1 MTDTEYAAFVA
12 ANWDRYLR
20 LAYLLTGSE
29 HAAEELLQ
37 DCLVKLYSRWRRV
50 AATGDPNAYVRR
62 MLANGNVSRWRR
74 SRREHLVDVMPEA
87 AGTAAGAGAGGAAA
101 GRQETWPGEREHA
114 VELRRAL
121 MRLPAG
127 QRAVAVLRHFEDL
140 SEKQVAE
147 VLGCSVGTVKS
158 QNAKA
163 LAGLRHHLSEY
174 IDEARSLT

>member
-29 HAAEELLQ
+29 HTAEELVQ
-37 DCLVKLYSRWRRV
+37 DCLVKLYGRWRRV
-50 AATGDPNAYVRR
+50 SATGDPHAYVRR

-74 SRREHLVDVMPEA
+74 ARRERLVDVLPEA
-87 AGTAAGAGAGGAAA
+87 GSP
-101 GRQETWPGEREHA
+101 ETWTAGPEHA
-114 VELRRAL
+114 VELRHAL

-140 SEKQVAE
+140 SEKQVAQL
-147 VLGCSVGTVKS
+147 LGCSVGTVKS

-163 LAGLRHHLSEY
+163 LAALRHHLSTY
-174 IDEARSLT
+174 PDESRSLT

>member
-20 LAYLLTGSE
+20 VAYLLTGTE

-37 DCLVKLYSRWRRV
+37 DTLVKLYSRWRRV
-50 AATGDPNAYVRR
+50 SAIGDPNAYVRR

-74 SRREHLVDVMPEA
+74 SRREHLVDVAPEA
-87 AGTAAGAGAGGAAA
+87 GSAAA
-101 GRQETWPGEREHA
+101 GRAGGGADGRQEPGGRDHA
-114 VELRRAL
+114 VDLRRAL

-163 LAGLRHHLSEY
+163 LAGLRQHLDAYFE
-174 IDEARSLT
+174 ETRSLL

>member
-20 LAYLLTGSE
+20 VAYLLTGTE

-37 DCLVKLYSRWRRV
+37 DTLVKLYSRWRRV
-50 AATGDPNAYVRR
+50 AAVGDPNAYVRR

-74 SRREHLVDVMPEA
+74 SRREHLVDVAPEA
-87 AGTAAGAGAGGAAA
+87 GSPAT
-101 GRQETWPGEREHA
+101 GRDHA
-114 VELRRAL
+114 VDLRRAL
-121 MRLPAG
+121 MCLPAG
-127 QRAVAVLRHFEDL
+127 QRVVAVLRHFEDL

-163 LAGLRHHLSEY
+163 LAGLRRHLNEY
-174 IDEARSLT
+174 LDETRSLL